1 MAIGLW
7 DHDRKEHR
15 MKIEEVKKIMLEI
28 AEILNKFPE
37 NLQEKAFDVM
47 VYQLWNID
55 TIELPSIDGAE
66 EEAISEI
73 APKDSEKESSVE
85 KKVRKKNS
93 SKEIYQI
100 NKDLNLSPKDKTSLK
115 QFVESKKPQSNIEFN
130 AVVIY
135 YMQKILNIE
144 SISIDDVYSCYKD
157 IGRKVP
163 NALKQS
169 LTDTCSSKYGY
180 IAVNNNSYSIP
191 VKGENFVELDL
202 PKEK

>member
-1 MAIGLW
+1 
-7 DHDRKEHR
+7 

-180 IAVNNNSYSIP
+180 IAVNNNSYSIH

>member
-1 MAIGLW
+1 
-7 DHDRKEHR
+7 
-15 MKIEEVKKIMLEI
+15 MKIEEVKKNMLEI

-66 EEAISEI
+66 EETISEI

-85 KKVRKKNS
+85 KKIRKKNS

-100 NKDLNLSPKDKTSLK
+100 NKDLNLSPKDKAFLK
-115 QFVESKKPQSNIEFN
+115 QLVEFKKPQSNIEFN

-180 IAVNNNSYSIP
+180 IAVNNNSYSIS

-202 PKEK
+202 PKEKWEKINGISYWGLL